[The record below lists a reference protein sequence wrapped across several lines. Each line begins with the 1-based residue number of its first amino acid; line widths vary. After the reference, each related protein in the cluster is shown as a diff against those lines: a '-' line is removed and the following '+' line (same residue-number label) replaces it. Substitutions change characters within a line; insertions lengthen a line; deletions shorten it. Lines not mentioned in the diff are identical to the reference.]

1 MSNNNNDLKKILS
14 NNFEKIKEFVEE
26 NTIAVAAVGA
36 FAVLGGIYL
45 LKSSKVNDDA
55 ETEDGEGIL
64 DASGMKLSIR
74 NNNSSSSSIE
84 PLSAPPTPK
93 TKSGKRQAEKVV
105 FFSEVWIYPYGP
117 IEPPK

>member
-45 LKSSKVNDDA
+45 LKSSKVNDD
-55 ETEDGEGIL
+55 I
-64 DASGMKLSIR
+64 
-74 NNNSSSSSIE
+74 
-84 PLSAPPTPK
+84 
-93 TKSGKRQAEKVV
+93 
-105 FFSEVWIYPYGP
+105 FFYFFFLRRPRFISV
-117 IEPPK
+117 